1 MSLTGGKQSD
11 DIENKSNGS
20 SYYTIITENVSG
32 MFYVDIRCIGCSVCA
47 EIAPSH
53 FATNH
58 DEGYEYVYSQPIS
71 ESEINLCKEAMEI
84 CPVNAIGIKVINK

>member
-1 MSLTGGKQSD
+1 MSLTGNKPSD
-11 DIENKSNGS
+11 GVENRSNGL
-20 SYYTIITENVSG
+20 SYYAIITENVSG

-58 DEGYEYVYSQPIS
+58 DEGYEYVYSQPVS

-84 CPVNAIGIKVINK
+84 CPVNAIGIR